1 MYKLLNPTKNK
12 DSKKGENTPAK
23 TPLTP
28 AATPLPKKGNVA
40 RQMNINHRPKPTSEE
55 SVRGKKPRAGNIR
68 KTGKRNTRK
77 SEGN

>member
-28 AATPLPKKGNVA
+28 AATPLLKKGNVV
-40 RQMNINHRPKPTSEE
+40 RQISTPDLNPQA
-55 SVRGKKPRAGNIR
+55 KKASGENL
-68 KTGKRNTRK
+68 TGLDIYA
-77 SEGN
+77 